1 MSPIEAVTV
10 KVFLEMLAPPV
21 QTSKTTFWPLHHW
34 CKQKK
39 QLFGSCTIGANGK
52 NYFLALAP
60 PVQIAKTT
68 FWPLHHRCK
77 HFQKRS
83 GHRMVSVA
91 TLCWLYSYIELI
103 LIKRCTCYRGDADI
117 SFSNRCTKT
126 LLFLCVY
133 EQRSERPTFT
143 LEVLRRPLMRQ
154 SWLTVIP
161 YLRAMDF
168 SVSPFRTR

>member
-1 MSPIEAVTV
+1 M
-10 KVFLEMLAPPV
+10 
-21 QTSKTTFWPLHHW
+21 HHR

-39 QLFGSCTIGANGK
+39 QLLGSCTIGANGK

-60 PVQIAKTT
+60 PVQTEKTA
-68 FWPLHHRCK
+68 FWLLHHRSKRCK
-77 HFQKRS
+77 RFQKRS

-91 TLCWLYSYIELI
+91 ALCRLYSYIELT
-103 LIKRCTCYRGDADI
+103 LIKRCTCYRGDVDI

-143 LEVLRRPLMRQ
+143 LEVLRMPLIRQ

>member
-1 MSPIEAVTV
+1 M
-10 KVFLEMLAPPV
+10 
-21 QTSKTTFWPLHHW
+21 QHR

-39 QLFGSCTIGANGK
+39 QLFGSCTIGANLK
-52 NYFLALAP
+52 NHFLALAP

-77 HFQKRS
+77 SQKPLFSLCTIRCNRFQERS
-83 GHRMVSVA
+83 GHRMISVA
-91 TLCWLYSYIELI
+91 TLCWLYSYIELT